1 MTRKDF
7 RLIAETIRRL
17 NPHKFDRLIIAED
30 FAGALADNYPNFD
43 TERFIAAATEDKV
56 HA

>member
-43 TERFIAAATEDKV
+43 TERFIAAATKDKV

>member
-43 TERFIAAATEDKV
+43 TERFIAAAAEDKV